1 MRLRYVFILL
11 MLLNLLSISAQE
23 IEKVHGEYTYHVTDN
38 VSLEEGN
45 RTALERAKI
54 QALADAFGTLVSQNN
69 STIIKNENGKS
80 SVDFLSIGGSD
91 VKGEWIETIGEPKF
105 DIFYESNMLTIKV
118 TIVGKAREIKNA
130 NIDFEA
136 KLLRNGTEEK
146 FESDEFRNGDDLYL
160 YFKSPINGYLAV
172 YLLDE
177 NTQQVFCLL
186 PYKSSGEPAYKIV
199 HDKPYIFFSCQ
210 KAEENPNEVDEYTM
224 TCEHSMEQNTI
235 YIVFSP
241 NMFAK
246 AFAEDGSIGLP
257 RQLPLKEF
265 QKWLGKCKAKDT
277 NIQEKK
283 KVITIEKRICGK

>member
-23 IEKVHGEYTYHVTDN
+23 IEKVHGEYTYLVPDN
-38 VSLEEGN
+38 VSLEEGK

-224 TCEHSMEQNTI
+224 TCEHSIEQNTI

>member
-23 IEKVHGEYTYHVTDN
+23 IEKVHGEYTYHVPDN
-38 VSLEEGN
+38 VSLEEGK

-54 QALADAFGTLVSQNN
+54 QAIAEAFGTLVSQNN

>member
-1 MRLRYVFILL
+1 MRLRCVFLL
-11 MLLNLLSISAQE
+11 LTLLNLLHLSAQQ
-23 IEKVHGEYTYHVTDN
+23 IEKVHGEYTYHVPDN
-38 VSLEEGN
+38 VSLEEGK

-54 QALADAFGTLVSQNN
+54 QALADVFGTLVSQKN
-69 STIIKNENGKS
+69 STIVKNENGKS

-91 VKGEWIETIGEPKF
+91 VKGEWIETIGEPTF
-105 DIFYESNMLTIKV
+105 DIYYESNMLTIKV
-118 TIVGKAREIKNA
+118 CIDGKAREIKNA
-130 NIDFEA
+130 AIDFEA

-146 FESDEFRNGDDLYL
+146 YESDEFRNGDDLYL

-186 PYKSSGEPAYKIV
+186 PYKSSGDPAYKIV

-224 TCEHSMEQNTI
+224 TCEHSMEQNII

-246 AFAEDGSIGLP
+246 AFAEDENIKLP

-265 QKWLGKCKAKDT
+265 QKWLGKCRTKDVA
-277 NIQEKK
+277 IQTQSFTLKISK
-283 KVITIEKRICGK
+283 L

>member
-1 MRLRYVFILL
+1 MRLRYIFILL
-11 MLLNLLSISAQE
+11 MLLNFLSISAQK
-23 IEKVHGEYTYHVTDN
+23 IEKVHGEYIYHVPDN
-38 VSLEEGN
+38 VSLEEGK
-45 RTALERAKI
+45 RTAIERAKI
-54 QALADAFGTLVSQNN
+54 QALADAFGALVSQNN
-69 STIIKNENGKS
+69 STIVKNENGKS
-80 SVDFLSIGGSD
+80 SVNFLSIGGSN
-91 VKGEWIETIGEPKF
+91 VKGEWIETIGDPKL

-118 TIVGKAREIKNA
+118 TIDGKAREIKNA
-130 NIDFEA
+130 AIDFEA

-146 FESDEFRNGDDLYL
+146 YESDEFRKGDDLYL

-186 PYKSSGEPAYKIV
+186 PYKSSGEPAYKII
-199 HDKPYIFFSCQ
+199 HDKPYVFFSCQ
-210 KAEENPNEVDEYTM
+210 KAEENPSEVDEYTM

-246 AFAEDGSIGLP
+246 AFAEDENIGLP
-257 RQLPLKEF
+257 RRLPLKEF

-277 NIQEKK
+277 SIQEKK
-283 KVITIEKRICGK
+283 KVITIK

>member
-1 MRLRYVFILL
+1 

-23 IEKVHGEYTYHVTDN
+23 IEKVHGEYTYHVPDN
-38 VSLEEGN
+38 VSLEEGK

-265 QKWLGKCKAKDT
+265 QKWLGKCKAKALET
-277 NIQEKK
+277 QEKK
-283 KVITIEKRICGK
+283 IAITIKQ

>member
-1 MRLRYVFILL
+1 

-23 IEKVHGEYTYHVTDN
+23 IEKVHGEYTYHVPDN
-38 VSLEEGN
+38 VSLEEGK

-54 QALADAFGTLVSQNN
+54 QAIAEAFGTLVSQNN

>member
-1 MRLRYVFILL
+1 MKLRCVFILL
-11 MLLNLLSISAQE
+11 LFLNLLSISAQK
-23 IEKVHGEYTYHVTDN
+23 IEKVHGEYTYHVPDN
-38 VSLEEGN
+38 VSMEEGK
-45 RTALERAKI
+45 RTALKRAKI

-69 STIIKNENGKS
+69 STIVKNENGKS

-91 VKGEWIETIGEPKF
+91 VKGEWIETIGEPKL

-118 TIVGKAREIKNA
+118 SIDGKARKIKNA
-130 NIDFEA
+130 GIDFEA
-136 KLLRNGTEEK
+136 KLLRNGTEKK

-160 YFKSPINGYLAV
+160 YFKSPINGYLTV

-186 PYKSSGEPAYKIV
+186 PYKSSGEPAYKII

-210 KAEENPNEVDEYTM
+210 KAEEKPNEVDEYTM
-224 TCEHSMEQNTI
+224 TGEHSMEQNTI

-246 AFAEDGSIGLP
+246 AFAEDENVGLP

-277 NIQEKK
+277 SIQARSF
-283 KVITIEKRICGK
+283 TIKIYK

>member
-11 MLLNLLSISAQE
+11 MLLNLLSISAQK
-23 IEKVHGEYTYHVTDN
+23 IEKVHGECTYHVPDN
-38 VSLEEGN
+38 ISLEEGK

-54 QALADAFGTLVSQNN
+54 QAIADAFGTLVSQNN
-69 STIIKNENGKS
+69 SSIVKNENGKS

-91 VKGEWIETIGEPKF
+91 VKGEWIETIGQPMF

-118 TIVGKAREIKNA
+118 SIDGKAREIKNA
-130 NIDFEA
+130 AIDFEA

-146 FESDEFRNGDDLYL
+146 YESNEFRNGDDLYL

-177 NTQQVFCLL
+177 NMQQVFCLL
-186 PYKSSGEPAYKIV
+186 PYKSSGEPAYKII
-199 HDKPYIFFSCQ
+199 HDKPYVFFSCQ
-210 KAEENPNEVDEYTM
+210 KAEDNPSEVDEYTM

-235 YIVFSP
+235 CIVFSP

-246 AFAEDGSIGLP
+246 AFAEDGNAGLP
-257 RQLPLKEF
+257 RQLSLKEF
-265 QKWLGKCKAKDT
+265 QKWLGKCKANDT
-277 NIQEKK
+277 SIQEKK
-283 KVITIEKRICGK
+283 KVITINND

>member
-1 MRLRYVFILL
+1 MRLRNIFILL
-11 MLLNLLSISAQE
+11 MFLNFLSISAQN
-23 IEKVHGEYTYHVTDN
+23 IEKVHGEYTYHVPDN
-38 VSLEEGN
+38 VSMEEGK
-45 RTALERAKI
+45 RTALEHAKI
-54 QALADAFGTLVSQNN
+54 QALSDAFGTLVSQNN
-69 STIIKNENGKS
+69 STIVKNENGKS

-118 TIVGKAREIKNA
+118 SIDGKAREIKNA
-130 NIDFEA
+130 GIDFEA
-136 KLLRNGTEEK
+136 KLLRNGTEKK

-186 PYKSSGEPAYKIV
+186 PYKSSGEPAYKII
-199 HDKPYIFFSCQ
+199 HDKPYVFFSCQ
-210 KAEENPNEVDEYTM
+210 KAEENSSEVDEYTM

-246 AFAEDGSIGLP
+246 AFAEDEDTGLP
-257 RQLPLKEF
+257 RQLQLKEF
-265 QKWLGKCKAKDT
+265 QKWLGKCKAKDASFKT
-277 NIQEKK
+277 RKL
-283 KVITIEKRICGK
+283 TIKLTK

>member
-1 MRLRYVFILL
+1 MRLRYIFILL
-11 MLLNLLSISAQE
+11 MLLNFLFISAQK
-23 IEKVHGEYTYHVTDN
+23 IEKVHGEYTYHVPDN
-38 VSLEEGN
+38 VSLEEGK
-45 RTALERAKI
+45 RTAIERAKI
-54 QALADAFGTLVSQNN
+54 QALADAFGALVSQNN
-69 STIIKNENGKS
+69 STIVKNENGKS
-80 SVDFLSIGGSD
+80 SVNFLSIGGSD
-91 VKGEWIETIGEPKF
+91 VKGEWIETIGEPKL

-118 TIVGKAREIKNA
+118 SIDGKAREIKNA
-130 NIDFEA
+130 SIDIEA

-146 FESDEFRNGDDLYL
+146 YESDEFRNGDDLYL

-186 PYKSSGEPAYKIV
+186 PYKSSGEPAYKII
-199 HDKPYIFFSCQ
+199 HDKPYVFFSCQ
-210 KAEENPNEVDEYTM
+210 KADGNPNEVDEYTM

-257 RQLPLKEF
+257 RQLLLKEF
-265 QKWLGKCKAKDT
+265 QKWLGKHKAKDT
-277 NIQEKK
+277 AIQIQCFTLKISK
-283 KVITIEKRICGK
+283 L

>member
-1 MRLRYVFILL
+1 MRLCYIFILL
-11 MLLNLLSISAQE
+11 MLLNLLSISAQK
-23 IEKVHGEYTYHVTDN
+23 IEKVHGEYTYHVPDN
-38 VSLEEGN
+38 VSLEEGK
-45 RTALERAKI
+45 RIALERAKI

-69 STIIKNENGKS
+69 STIVKNENGKS

-91 VKGEWIETIGEPKF
+91 VKGEWIETIGDPKF

-118 TIVGKAREIKNA
+118 SIDGKTREIKNA
-130 NIDFEA
+130 AIDLEA

-146 FESDEFRNGDDLYL
+146 HESDEFRKGDDLYL

-186 PYKSSGEPAYKIV
+186 PYKSSGEPAYKII
-199 HDKPYIFFSCQ
+199 HDKPYVFFSCH
-210 KAEENPNEVDEYTM
+210 KAEENPSEVDEYTM

-246 AFAEDGSIGLP
+246 AFAEDENIGLP
-257 RQLPLKEF
+257 IQLPLKVF
-265 QKWLGKCKAKDT
+265 QKWLGKCKAKALET
-277 NIQEKK
+277 QEKK
-283 KVITIEKRICGK
+283 IAITIKQ

>member
-1 MRLRYVFILL
+1 MRLRYVFVLL
-11 MLLNLLSISAQE
+11 MLLNLLTISAQKT
-23 IEKVHGEYTYHVTDN
+23 EKVHGEYTYHVPDN
-38 VSLEEGN
+38 ISLEEGK
-45 RTALERAKI
+45 RAALERAKI

-69 STIIKNENGKS
+69 STIVKNENGKS

-91 VKGEWIETIGEPKF
+91 VKGEWIETIGEPQF
-105 DIFYESNMLTIKV
+105 DIFYENNILTIKV
-118 TIVGKAREIKNA
+118 SIDGKAREIKNA
-130 NIDFEA
+130 VIDFVA

-146 FESDEFRNGDDLYL
+146 YESDEFLNGDDLYL

-172 YLLDE
+172 YLFDE

-186 PYKSSGEPAYKIV
+186 PYKSSGEPAYKII

-210 KAEENPNEVDEYTM
+210 KAEENPSEVDEYTM
-224 TCEHSMEQNTI
+224 TCEHSMEQNII

-246 AFAEDGSIGLP
+246 AFAEDENIKLP

-265 QKWLGKCKAKDT
+265 QKWLGKCRTKDVA
-277 NIQEKK
+277 IQTQSFTLKISK
-283 KVITIEKRICGK
+283 L

>member
-1 MRLRYVFILL
+1 MNLRHFFIIFLL
-11 MLLNLLSISAQE
+11 MPLLSTFAQK
-23 IEKVHGEYTYHVTDN
+23 IERVHGEYAYHVPDN
-38 VSLEEGN
+38 ISLEEGK

-54 QALADAFGTLVSQNN
+54 QALADAFGTLVSQSN
-69 STIIKNENGKS
+69 STIVKNEEGKS

-91 VKGEWIETIGEPKF
+91 VKGEWIETLGEPKF
-105 DIFYESNMLTIKV
+105 DIFYENNALIIKATID
-118 TIVGKAREIKNA
+118 GKAREIKNA
-130 NIDFEA
+130 SIDFEA
-136 KLLRNGTEEK
+136 KLLRNGTDLK

-177 NTQQVFCLL
+177 TTQQVFCLL
-186 PYKSSGEPAYKIV
+186 PYKSSSEPAYTIG
-199 HDKPYIFFSCQ
+199 HDKPYVFFSCQ
-210 KAEENPNEVDEYTM
+210 KTDGNPNAVDEYNM

-246 AFAEDGSIGLP
+246 ANTKNEDAGLP

-265 QKWLGKCKAKDT
+265 QRWLGMCKTKDT
-277 NIQEKK
+277 EAQIKS
-283 KVITIEKRICGK
+283 ITIKIYKR